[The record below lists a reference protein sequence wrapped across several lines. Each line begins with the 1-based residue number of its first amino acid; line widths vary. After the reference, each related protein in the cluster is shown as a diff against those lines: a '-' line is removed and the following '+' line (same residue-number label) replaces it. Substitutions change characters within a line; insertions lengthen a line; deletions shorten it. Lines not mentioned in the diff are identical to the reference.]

1 MTPAATPLAGSGHPA
16 AANEPRGAHP
26 RWALLQRYRATL
38 AAAWALR
45 HELAGPQR
53 LADERAFLPAALALQ
68 ETPVH
73 PGPRRLA
80 IAICV
85 LFAIAVAWSVIGQL
99 DIVAIAQGRV
109 IVSER
114 TKTIQPLEAGV
125 VTRIAVRDG
134 DTVTAGQVLV
144 ELDATAARAD
154 RGSVAEQLRAAEAEL
169 ARSTTLLAALA
180 TGRAPVLEAVGGVRT
195 ASAGATSTPRDD
207 PRPAAA
213 GTAASNAASTAANSA
228 TLLAEWA
235 DVTAKLAQF
244 DAEQQRR
251 SAEAATVREA
261 VAKLE
266 AMLPMARQREDD
278 LKALAE
284 QGFVNRH
291 TGQDRTRERIELE
304 RDLALQQARLAETR
318 AAQAEGE
325 ARRAAFIAETRRAL
339 RDRQAQA
346 RLQRDQLAQQ
356 HDKTEH
362 RERLTRLTSPVDGT
376 VQQLAVHTTGGVVT
390 PAQVLMVVVPRT
402 GGTAGGTAEGA
413 AGSTTAATTG
423 AAIQDGRAVADA
435 SGVSAEVVLQN
446 KDIGFIRVGQRARIK
461 LETFP
466 FTRYGTLDATVTK
479 VSADAVPDE
488 RRGAVFLATLR
499 LDQPTIEVGGRPIA
513 LSPGMNLTAEIQTGQ
528 RRVIDYL
535 LGPLEAATA
544 QSFGER

>member
-1 MTPAATPLAGSGHPA
+1 MTTHVAPATVPS
-16 AANEPRGAHP
+16 AANEPRPAHP
-26 RWALLQRYRATL
+26 AWQLLRRYRATL

-45 HELAGPQR
+45 HELAGPKR
-53 LADERAFLPAALALQ
+53 LADEAAFLPAALSLQ

-73 PGPRRLA
+73 PAPRRLA
-80 IAICV
+80 IAICA
-85 LFAIAVAWSVIGQL
+85 LFTIAVLWSVLGQL
-99 DIVAIAQGRV
+99 DIVAVAQGRV

-154 RGSVAEQLRAAEAEL
+154 HGSVAEQLRAAEAEL
-169 ARSTTLLAALA
+169 ARSTALLTALASGRAPMVDAALA
-180 TGRAPVLEAVGGVRT
+180 SGRAPMVDAALASGRAPVAGAPSANDSARG
-195 ASAGATSTPRDD
+195 ASASS
-207 PRPAAA
+207 AANPDRSA
-213 GTAASNAASTAANSA
+213 PTAADAA
-228 TLLAEWA
+228 TLMAEWA
-235 DVTAKLAQF
+235 DLTAKLAQL

-251 SAEAATVREA
+251 AAEAATVREA

-266 AMLPMARQREDD
+266 TMLPMARQREADMQ
-278 LKALAE
+278 ALAE

-291 TGQDRTRERIELE
+291 AGQDRTRERIELE
-304 RDLALQQARLAETR
+304 RDLALQQARLAESR

-325 ARRAAFIAETRRAL
+325 ARRAAFIAETRRTL

-376 VQQLAVHTTGGVVT
+376 VQQLAVHTPGGVVT

-402 GGTAGGTAEGA
+402 RGEAGVETAD
-413 AGSTTAATTG
+413 GSP
-423 AAIQDGRAVADA
+423 
-435 SGVSAEVVLQN
+435 SGVSAEVVLEN

-466 FTRYGTLDATVTK
+466 FTRFGTLDATVIR

-488 RRGAVFLATLR
+488 RRGAVFLATLQ

-513 LSPGMNLTAEIQTGQ
+513 LAPGMNLTAEIKTGQ

-535 LGPLEAATA
+535 LGPIEAATA
-544 QSFGER
+544 QSLKER

>member
-1 MTPAATPLAGSGHPA
+1 MTPAGMPLAGSGHPA
-16 AANEPRGAHP
+16 AANEPHRAHP

-68 ETPVH
+68 ESPVH
-73 PGPRRLA
+73 PAPRRLA
-80 IAICV
+80 IAICA

-99 DIVAIAQGRV
+99 DIVAVAQGRV

-134 DTVTAGQVLV
+134 DTVAAGHVLI

-154 RGSVAEQLRAAEAEL
+154 RGSVAEQLRAAEAAL
-169 ARSTTLLAALA
+169 ARSTALLNALA
-180 TGRAPVLEAVGGVRT
+180 TGRAPVLEAAGGVRP
-195 ASAGATSTPRDD
+195 ASAGGTSTPRDD
-207 PRPAAA
+207 PRPDAA
-213 GTAASNAASTAANSA
+213 GTAASTAADTA
-228 TLLAEWA
+228 ALLAEWA

-251 SAEAATVREA
+251 TAEAATVREA

-376 VQQLAVHTTGGVVT
+376 VQQLAVHTPGGVVT

-402 GGTAGGTAEGA
+402 GGEAGVD
-413 AGSTTAATTG
+413 TG
-423 AAIQDGRAVADA
+423 NTSP
-435 SGVSAEVVLQN
+435 SGVSAEVVLEN

-479 VSADAVPDE
+479 VSADAVADE

-513 LSPGMNLTAEIQTGQ
+513 LSPGMNLTAEIKTGQ

-535 LGPLEAATA
+535 LGPIEAATA